1 MPQPRLESIKIEG
14 FRPFKEFT
22 AELGPLEVLVGANG
36 AGKSSLFEFLRFLRD
51 GMTYSIPPEII
62 AGSPVR
68 NVFHLPDAKSFK
80 WSLEMDM
87 PCGTTKYDGEVVGPV
102 GRAVVADESVA
113 TSETPDLLSMS
124 QGSVSYWTGADFM
137 TNYRYMAADQKR
149 LTLGVVKAGQLADI
163 AAYVSSWRFYNSFGL
178 ASEKIRRPSLVEQ
191 EPGLNEDCGNLSAVL
206 HYLWTEHP
214 SAFENLQRLLGRLVP
229 GFRGLK
235 VRAFGAPGEVIAFWE
250 EDGTGTGLV
259 LTDLS
264 DGILRLICWI
274 ALCVHPNPPPLICI
288 DEPDQ
293 GVHPRTLP
301 VLAALFEKAS
311 LRTQILLATHSSYFL
326 SQFDISSIAVIR
338 KENGEAKFVK
348 PKDSA
353 VLMSMLEDFGSDE
366 IEVLHRSDELERLP

>member
-22 AELGPLEVLVGANG
+22 ADLGPLEVLVGANG
-36 AGKSSLFEFLRFLRD
+36 AGKSSLFEFLKFLRD
-51 GMTYSIPPEII
+51 GMSYSIPPEII

-68 NVFHLPDAKSFK
+68 NVFHLPDSTSFK
-80 WSLEMDM
+80 WSLGMNM
-87 PCGTTKYDGEVVGPV
+87 PFGATSYGGEVVGPV
-102 GRAVVADESVA
+102 GRAAVADERVA
-113 TSETPDLLSMS
+113 TEETPDLLSMAEKGVYYWA
-124 QGSVSYWTGADFM
+124 GSDIM
-137 TNYRYMAADQKR
+137 TDYRCMETDRKR
-149 LTLGVVKAGQLADI
+149 LTLGAVRTGRLADI

-178 ASEKIRRPSLVEQ
+178 ASDKIRRPSLVEQ
-191 EPGLNEDCGNLSAVL
+191 EPSLNEDCGNLSAVL
-206 HYLWTEHP
+206 HYLMTEHP
-214 SAFENLQRLLGRLVP
+214 SAFEKLERLLGRLVP

-250 EDGTGTGLV
+250 EDGAGTGLV

-274 ALCVHPNPPPLICI
+274 TLCIHPNPPPLICI

-311 LRTQILLATHSSYFL
+311 QRTQILLATHSSYFL
-326 SQFDISSIAVIR
+326 SQFDISSIAVMR
-338 KENGEAKFVK
+338 KETGEAKFVK

-353 VLMSMLEDFGSDE
+353 VLMAMLEDFADE